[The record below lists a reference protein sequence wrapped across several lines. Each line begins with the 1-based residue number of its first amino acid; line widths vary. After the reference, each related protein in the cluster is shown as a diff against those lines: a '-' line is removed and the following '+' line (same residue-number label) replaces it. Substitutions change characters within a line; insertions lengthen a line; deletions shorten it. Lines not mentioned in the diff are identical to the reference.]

1 MKLVITGGCGL
12 TGSIFLEKISK
23 LLKDI
28 EIIAI
33 VRSTTQRKSI
43 ENLNLNLTYQIGD
56 SSDSRT
62 WTSLLEN
69 HCPDVVVHIASINH
83 LSILLDSF
91 KDKNYCPHLIVI
103 GSTGVYSKYRQAST
117 LKQEMENRLM
127 NYEGTWCLLRPTL
140 IYGSERDKNLHKL
153 IKFCDRYGFF
163 PVFGSGS
170 SLIQP
175 VYAEDLAKAIL
186 TALQRPHIQG
196 SYDLSGGTV
205 VTFRELLTLV
215 GKLLGKPVR
224 QISLPMNIGVWSATI
239 IENLLRERSP
249 VRREQILRLQEDK
262 DFSHLAAQKDL
273 DFQPRSLEEGL
284 KEEIEL
290 LKSKKI
296 IGFN

>member
-1 MKLVITGGCGL
+1 MKVAITGSCGL
-12 TGSIFLEKISK
+12 TGSILLKKISQV
-23 LLKDI
+23 LKDI

-33 VRSTTQRKSI
+33 VRATTQRKYI
-43 ENLNLNLTYQIGD
+43 ENLDLNLTYQVGD

-62 WTSLLEN
+62 WTSLLN
-69 HCPDVVVHIASINH
+69 NYRPDVVIHIASINH
-83 LSILLDSF
+83 LSILLDGF
-91 KDKNYCPHLIVI
+91 KDNNCCPHLIVI

-163 PVFGSGS
+163 PVFGAGN
-170 SLIQP
+170 SLVQP
-175 VYAEDLAKAIL
+175 IHADDLAHAIL
-186 TALQRPHIQG
+186 TTLQRPHIQG
-196 SYDLSGGTV
+196 AYDLSGGTV
-205 VTFRELLTLV
+205 VTFRELITLV

-224 QISLPMNIGVWSATI
+224 QISLPLNAGVWSAKI
-239 IENLLRERSP
+239 LENILREKSP
-249 VRREQILRLQEDK
+249 VRAEQILRLQEDK
-262 DFSHLAAQKDL
+262 SFSHLAAQKDL

-290 LKSKKI
+290 LRSQKI
-296 IGFN
+296 I